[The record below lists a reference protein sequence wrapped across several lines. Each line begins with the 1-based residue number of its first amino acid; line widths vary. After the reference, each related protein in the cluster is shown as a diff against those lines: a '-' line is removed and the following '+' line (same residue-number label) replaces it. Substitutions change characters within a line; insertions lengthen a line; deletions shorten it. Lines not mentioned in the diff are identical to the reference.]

1 MGYAFPPEL
10 GRLVEDKMATGE
22 YASTDDLL
30 LEAMRA
36 LVDRDEAM
44 AGIREGIDD
53 MESGRTRPLEEVDA
67 ELRKKHHIPRD
78 A

>member
-1 MGYAFPPEL
+1 MSYAFPPEL
-10 GRLVEDKMATGE
+10 DQLVRDKMATGE
-22 YASTDDLL
+22 YASADELL

-36 LVDRDEAM
+36 LVDRDEAI

-53 MESGRTRPLEEVDA
+53 MEAGRIRPLEDVDA
-67 ELRKKHHIPRD
+67 ELRKKHHIARD